1 MKSIVPGS
9 GGTKV
14 TQILG
19 NGASVNTP
27 GKTEEIQGHL
37 QGSGM
42 HQGKKQTQGF
52 SGGGMY
58 KLGIEDE

>member
-1 MKSIVPGS
+1 MGVP
-9 GGTKV
+9 
-14 TQILG
+14 
-19 NGASVNTP
+19 VNTL
-27 GKTEEIQGHL
+27 GKTEGIQGHL

-58 KLGIEDE
+58 KLVIEDE